1 MRGSMMTFGI
11 NRKSV
16 WLAFVVGMLAIFF
29 CTSFTQAQTVRD
41 LPPPPPPWKAKP
53 TPTPKPAEPEVLDVV
68 RVTSNLVMVPVSVTD
83 SQGQAIQGLQI
94 PDFRLE
100 EEGKQREITEIGNP
114 EQIPLDIAILFD
126 ISSSVS
132 QKGFFVFQQNAA
144 AAFLKQVM
152 KPVDQAAIFTIAA
165 KPILVQPLSSAV
177 TAAAKVVSIPA
188 ATTSVP
194 TAFYDTVEAAAKYLA
209 ENSPSRHRR
218 VIVVISDGD
227 DNFSE
232 RIREM
237 SIAEAR
243 ATVKGETTPAASLL
257 ALQAKPRRAIED
269 VQQSV
274 LKADA
279 TFYSVN
285 PGGSSLKLNQ
295 IAMRAQTG
303 MATVAEAS
311 GGTAF
316 IPESDKDLEVV
327 FRQVAAELRG
337 QYLLQY
343 YADPDVPS
351 GSFRRIKVTVP
362 PRQEARVRA
371 RQGYYAKQQKQ

>member
-1 MRGSMMTFGI
+1 MMTFGI

-29 CTSFTQAQTVRD
+29 CAGFTQAQTVRD

-53 TPTPKPAEPEVLDVV
+53 TPTPKPAEPEVVDVI

-132 QKGFFVFQQNAA
+132 QKGFFAFQQNAA

-165 KPILVQPLSSAV
+165 KPILVQPLSSAE

-194 TAFYDTVEAAAKYLA
+194 TAFYDSVEAAAKYLA

-232 RIREM
+232 RIRGM

-243 ATVKGETTPAASLL
+243 ATMNGETTPAASLV
-257 ALQAKPRRAIED
+257 ALQAKHRRAVED
-269 VQQSV
+269 VQQAV

-295 IAMRAQTG
+295 IAMRAQAG
-303 MATVAEAS
+303 MATVAEARGTFILQIGRSRVYS
-311 GGTAF
+311 GKL
-316 IPESDKDLEVV
+316 PLN
-327 FRQVAAELRG
+327 
-337 QYLLQY
+337 
-343 YADPDVPS
+343 
-351 GSFRRIKVTVP
+351 
-362 PRQEARVRA
+362 
-371 RQGYYAKQQKQ
+371 

>member
-1 MRGSMMTFGI
+1 M
-11 NRKSV
+11 

-53 TPTPKPAEPEVLDVV
+53 TPTPKPAEPEVVDVF
-68 RVTSNLVMVPVSVTD
+68 RTTSNLVMVPVSVTD

-152 KPVDQAAIFTIAA
+152 KPVDQAAVFTIGA
-165 KPILVQPLSSAV
+165 KPILVQPLSSAE

-194 TAFYDTVEAAAKYLA
+194 R
-209 ENSPSRHRR
+209 PST
-218 VIVVISDGD
+218 I
-227 DNFSE
+227 
-232 RIREM
+232 
-237 SIAEAR
+237 
-243 ATVKGETTPAASLL
+243 
-257 ALQAKPRRAIED
+257 
-269 VQQSV
+269 V
-274 LKADA
+274 LKRRPNIWLRILPA
-279 TFYSVN
+279 
-285 PGGSSLKLNQ
+285 G
-295 IAMRAQTG
+295 TG
-303 MATVAEAS
+303 E
-311 GGTAF
+311 
-316 IPESDKDLEVV
+316 
-327 FRQVAAELRG
+327 
-337 QYLLQY
+337 
-343 YADPDVPS
+343 
-351 GSFRRIKVTVP
+351 
-362 PRQEARVRA
+362 
-371 RQGYYAKQQKQ
+371 

>member
-1 MRGSMMTFGI
+1 
-11 NRKSV
+11 
-16 WLAFVVGMLAIFF
+16 
-29 CTSFTQAQTVRD
+29 
-41 LPPPPPPWKAKP
+41 
-53 TPTPKPAEPEVLDVV
+53 
-68 RVTSNLVMVPVSVTD
+68 
-83 SQGQAIQGLQI
+83 
-94 PDFRLE
+94 
-100 EEGKQREITEIGNP
+100 
-114 EQIPLDIAILFD
+114 
-126 ISSSVS
+126 
-132 QKGFFVFQQNAA
+132 
-144 AAFLKQVM
+144 
-152 KPVDQAAIFTIAA
+152 
-165 KPILVQPLSSAV
+165 
-177 TAAAKVVSIPA
+177 
-188 ATTSVP
+188 
-194 TAFYDTVEAAAKYLA
+194 
-209 ENSPSRHRR
+209 

-243 ATVKGETTPAASLL
+243 ATVKGETTPAASLV
-257 ALQAKPRRAIED
+257 ALQAKHRRAIED
-269 VQQSV
+269 VQQAV

-316 IPESDKDLEVV
+316 IPETDKDLEVV

-351 GSFRRIKVTVP
+351 GSFRRIKGNSSASAGSP
-362 PRQEARVRA
+362 GASAARVLREATKAVVRVLPIVRYAFRA
-371 RQGYYAKQQKQ
+371 ACKSQEL